1 MSHFCVAVY
10 FSILSSA
17 VHHYY
22 LLWIN
27 AENYLRVFNMEI
39 IHRFILGPITLK
51 RTFSGRELKVAFIN
65 LLVDGKIIHHCSFVV
80 VYGAT
85 FAAILRIF
93 HDFSVNFHVNCCYR
107 FRYWHHRHRWLI
119 SSDAQ
124 YERQKMSWLILSQ
137 IESIIFIMVVSIAC
151 LTLNSHFC
159 GVLEQLQK
167 WNFTKCNSINYH
179 LIIEASWN
187 EGGSVNFELRG
198 SNSQWSPFST
208 NFYINSIFLL
218 VKVMDTNYSFT
229 KMIFM
234 FIFVAAIANTFF
246 IFQKVAITN
255 A

>member
-1 MSHFCVAVY
+1 
-10 FSILSSA
+10 
-17 VHHYY
+17 
-22 LLWIN
+22 
-27 AENYLRVFNMEI
+27 
-39 IHRFILGPITLK
+39 
-51 RTFSGRELKVAFIN
+51 
-65 LLVDGKIIHHCSFVV
+65 
-80 VYGAT
+80 
-85 FAAILRIF
+85 
-93 HDFSVNFHVNCCYR
+93 
-107 FRYWHHRHRWLI
+107 
-119 SSDAQ
+119 
-124 YERQKMSWLILSQ
+124 
-137 IESIIFIMVVSIAC
+137 MVVSIAC

-187 EGGSVNFELRG
+187 EGGSVNFELRE
-198 SNSQWSPFST
+198 SNFQRPPFST

-255 A
+255 V